1 MKIISLTMQAF
12 GPFLK
17 QQTIDF
23 STLGNSGIC
32 LIHGETGSGKTTIF
46 DGITY
51 AIFGQTSGGLR
62 DGKAMRCE
70 SAPDEV
76 KTFVELVF
84 EDRSK
89 RYTITRFPG
98 YEKINSKGG
107 ISKVYEQAIL
117 VMPNGKTIDKLND
130 VNAKIR
136 DVIGINADQFRQ
148 IALIAQGK
156 FIDMLNAGT
165 ADRQKIFRQIFN
177 TEKYQELMT
186 ALADEVK
193 FIQENINKLEERYKT
208 NLSNAKIDNAN
219 DFENIGKL
227 DDLLN
232 ALNEKINDD
241 EKERE
246 SGKIEKDALEK
257 TINDLTKELTEAND
271 YIATEKSIEAIKQHL
286 AAIEQNI
293 LDAKNALD
301 AAKAKESDIE
311 KNKENIAILNSK
323 KDEFLKLEEKKNE
336 LKTFNSKL
344 WNLQNILKN
353 NKNSEKALEDNIN
366 KYTEELK
373 DLENIEVKKVKNEHN
388 IFDIEKKL
396 STLNNLQDKF
406 SKREVAVKAFYISR
420 DLYERKK
427 AEYDKEDK
435 ILGEMNEAYIDGYS
449 YILAR
454 NLVDNEPC
462 PVCGSKEHPK
472 PAISETEPPSKEN
485 IDKHSALVASLKKE
499 CENSKIAYDESKA
512 NALSIHD
519 SMKKSFE
526 ELYNTKFNDFDQAKH
541 DLELDINNNKQSL
554 KTLQLKLDDI
564 NKKCE
569 KKNQLTDILP
579 KCQEKLNS
587 IKTNIQDNEKEL
599 ATIEANILS
608 TKQIICDKEANLPYD
623 SLDKMNHAISEM
635 TSLCNKYEND
645 IQVAEQNK
653 NTLEQ
658 DKSKLNGQLSTLKG
672 RIASKPRP
680 DIQALNDADKDA
692 KGKKIICE
700 ERLSLLQGQISSNIQ
715 CKKNIANI
723 KIAYQNAL
731 SAYSTAKNLSDVA
744 NERNMDLESFVQAG
758 YFDNILSR
766 ANTHL
771 QKMSEGKYSLVR
783 ESESQDN
790 RTKFGL
796 NLDIYNHNN
805 GKQRSVKTLSGG
817 ESFNAALSLA
827 LGMSELVQSNAG
839 AIQLNSLFIDEGFG
853 TLDKDSLDNA
863 IKTVMGISTSNR
875 MVYVI
880 SHVSEL
886 KERIDKQIIVKRV
899 SNDRKVEILV

>member
-17 QQTIDF
+17 KQTIDF

-70 SAPDEV
+70 SAPDGV

-84 EDRSK
+84 EYRSK
-89 RYTITRFPG
+89 EYTITRFPG

-107 ISKVYEQAIL
+107 VSKVSEQAIL
-117 VMPNGKTIDKLND
+117 ILPNGKTIDKLND

-136 DVIGINADQFRQ
+136 DIIGINADQFRQ
-148 IALIAQGK
+148 IALIVQGK

-177 TEKYQELMT
+177 TEKYQELMN
-186 ALADEVK
+186 ALSEEVK
-193 FIQENINKLEERYKT
+193 SIQEIINKLEERYKT
-208 NLSNAKIDNAN
+208 NLGNAKIDNAN
-219 DFENIGKL
+219 DFESIVKL

-241 EKERE
+241 EKEKV
-246 SGKIEKDALEK
+246 SVKTEKDALEK
-257 TINDLTKELTEAND
+257 IINNLAKELTEAND
-271 YIATEKSIEAIKQHL
+271 YIATEKSIESTKQHL

-293 LDAKNALD
+293 LEAQNALN
-301 AAKAKESDIE
+301 AAKAKESDISNY
-311 KNKENIAILNSK
+311 KKNIAILNSK
-323 KDEFLKLEEKKNE
+323 TDEFVKLEEKKKE
-336 LKTFNSKL
+336 LDILNTKL
-344 WNLQNILKN
+344 WNLQNSLKN
-353 NKNSEKALEDNIN
+353 NKNSEKALENNIN

-373 DLENIEVKKVKNEHN
+373 DLENIEVEKIKNERDSSE
-388 IFDIEKKL
+388 IQKFLD
-396 STLNNLQDKF
+396 TLNNLQDKF
-406 SKREVAVKAFYISR
+406 SKREIAVKEFYTSK

-427 AEYDKEDK
+427 AAYDKEDK
-435 ILGEMNEAYIDGYS
+435 ILGEMNEAYINGYS
-449 YILAR
+449 YILAKS
-454 NLVDNEPC
+454 LMDNEPC

-472 PAISETEPPSKEN
+472 PAISETEPPSKEK
-485 IDKHSALVASLKKE
+485 IDKHSALVEKLKKE
-499 CENSKIAYDESKA
+499 CENSKTAYDEAKA
-512 NALSIHD
+512 KALSIHD
-519 SMKKSFE
+519 STEKSFE
-526 ELYNTKFNDFDQAKH
+526 EIYNTKCNDFDQAKYE
-541 DLELDINNNKQSL
+541 LELDINNNKQSL

-564 NKKCE
+564 NKKRE
-569 KKNQLTDILP
+569 KKNQLIDILP

-587 IKTNIQDNEKEL
+587 IKTSIQDNEKEL
-599 ATIEANILS
+599 ATLEANIAG
-608 TKQIICDKEANLPYD
+608 TQKIINDKEGGLPYD

-645 IQVAEQNK
+645 IQSAEQNK

-658 DKSKLNGQLSTLKG
+658 DKSKLKGQLSTLEG

-680 DIQALNDADKDA
+680 DIQALNNAEKDA
-692 KGKKIICE
+692 KDKKIICE
-700 ERLSLLQGQISSNIQ
+700 ERLSLLQGQISSNAQ
-715 CKKNIANI
+715 CKKNMVNI
-723 KIAYQNAL
+723 KTAYQNAL

-758 YFDNILSR
+758 YFDNILNR

-771 QKMSEGKYSLVR
+771 QKISEGKYSLVR
-783 ESESQDN
+783 ESESRDN

-796 NLDIYNHNN
+796 NLNIYNHNN
-805 GKQRSVKTLSGG
+805 GKERSVSTLSGG

-899 SNDRKVEILV
+899 SNDREVEILA